1 LGWHQNILNTIKQH
15 FSLELEEDFATSY
28 AEVKAGAEFKGYNL
42 WILCIAMVIAS
53 IGLSTNSSSAVVGAM
68 LISPLMGPVVGYAFA
83 LAIND
88 DALRRMSLKNWLLMT
103 VVSICSATLF
113 FLINPFHKYTDQ
125 LHAFDRATVFDIL
138 LALFG
143 GLAGLIGI
151 VKRDGAKILAGVAV
165 ATACMPPLCTSAH
178 GLVHLDWQ
186 ETLGGLY
193 FYLINCL
200 FIGVA
205 SFLVTRY
212 LGFQNA
218 THSSARKRNPITAV
232 IWYVSITLM
241 LLPGC
246 IIAWQKWQQEYRAPQ
261 TASETTEQK
270 LQRLEARVA
279 VLDSMV
285 KAADKP

>member
-1 LGWHQNILNTIKQH
+1 LSWHSNISKTIKQQ
-15 FSLELEEDFATSY
+15 FSLELEEDFAISY

-88 DALRRMSLKNWLLMT
+88 NALRRMSLRNWLLMS
-103 VVSICSATLF
+103 VVSIASATLF

-125 LHAFDRATVFDIL
+125 LHAFERATVFDIL

-143 GLAGLIGI
+143 GSAGLIGI

-165 ATACMPPLCTSAH
+165 ATACMPPLCTAAH
-178 GLVHLDWQ
+178 GIVHANWQ
-186 ETLGGLY
+186 GALGGLY

-205 SFLVTRY
+205 SFMVTRY
-212 LGFQNA
+212 LGFQRA
-218 THSSARKRNPITAV
+218 KQASSKKSNPITS
-232 IWYVSITLM
+232 ILWYVSIALM

-270 LQRLEARVA
+270 LQRLETRVA